1 VSIRTSRLRANAPTE
16 AEKTPEKSATML
28 VARVLRD
35 VLASEPFDTLADLT
49 DALKYRCARVRVKW
63 TNDAISEAYRLVA
76 SNRPLVTRD
85 VRVVRRNTKHSER
98 LDDVPRVPRGD
109 AAAIL
114 QRLGVSVPRG

>member
-1 VSIRTSRLRANAPTE
+1 
-16 AEKTPEKSATML
+16 ML

-49 DALKYRCARVRVKW
+49 DALKYRCARVRVRW